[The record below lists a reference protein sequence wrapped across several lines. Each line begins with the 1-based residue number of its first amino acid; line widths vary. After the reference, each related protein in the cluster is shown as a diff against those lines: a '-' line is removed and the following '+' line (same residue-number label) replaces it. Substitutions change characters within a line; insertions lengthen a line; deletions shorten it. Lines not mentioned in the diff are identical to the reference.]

1 MTGIPLIFV
10 FTDKIYKRKSNV
22 VYLNKAFFDTM
33 QEYEHIRQEFND
45 CYMSLESYEG
55 WEKDAKKEK
64 INLNAAERAKIR
76 KQILISQLRYRD
88 VRQMIAIAQKASDQ
102 IEEEYPDIDT
112 REKNRL
118 IDERFTKLAQEYEDM
133 MLPDLIEETEEE
145 RKIRNERFAF
155 KKRHYDDEDPD
166 TY

>member
-1 MTGIPLIFV
+1 
-10 FTDKIYKRKSNV
+10 
-22 VYLNKAFFDTM
+22 
-33 QEYEHIRQEFND
+33 
-45 CYMSLESYEG
+45 
-55 WEKDAKKEK
+55 
-64 INLNAAERAKIR
+64 
-76 KQILISQLRYRD
+76 
-88 VRQMIAIAQKASDQ
+88 MIAIAQKASDQ

-133 MLPDLIEETEEE
+133 MLP
-145 RKIRNERFAF
+145 AF